1 MDKKK
6 LAVNYIEND
15 PIIIKSDTSIAQ
27 TISIL
32 EKFVGENIPIV
43 DENNILL
50 GVISENDVLVAYS
63 DITKSIKNIEKN

>member
-6 LAVNYIEND
+6 LAVNYIENGLYNQ
-15 PIIIKSDTSIAQ
+15 INTSIAQ

-50 GVISENDVLVAYS
+50 SIISENDVLLLIA
-63 DITKSIKNIEKN
+63 I